1 MLDPLEGL
9 DAHGFITTG
18 VRRDRVPPV
27 FEPLLEQACAGLS
40 SAVPSASAPGQGG
53 EGLYLYGS
61 VATGRAVCG
70 VSDVDLFTIG
80 LPAEVAT
87 AVARQLSSRHAG
99 LCRAV
104 EIGAAQPED
113 FVGAGDAAY
122 GNRVFLRHYC
132 LRLLG
137 AETSEDIT
145 PFRGDLAAARGF
157 NGDIGSSL
165 ERWRQLFAQG
175 TTTSLGRR
183 IARKTLLAVAG
194 LVSVHD
200 ATWTTDRMTSAERWS
215 QIRPDLAP
223 LLLDLATWAEG
234 KRLPAASEVRACLE
248 DDGVVPAVVQEFR
261 HRIGLWS

>member
-18 VRRDRVPPV
+18 VRRDRVPPT
-27 FEPLLEQACAGLS
+27 FEPLLDQACAGLS
-40 SAVPSASAPGQGG
+40 SALPSAVAPGQARA
-53 EGLYLYGS
+53 GLYLYGS
-61 VATGRAVCG
+61 VATGRAVSG

-80 LPAEVAT
+80 LPSDVST

-113 FVGAGDAAY
+113 FVGTGDAAY

-132 LRLLG
+132 LPLLG
-137 AETSEDIT
+137 AETSEDVG

-157 NGDIGSSL
+157 NGDIGSCL
-165 ERWRQLFAQG
+165 ERWRQLLAEG
-175 TTTSLGRR
+175 ATASLGRR

-200 ATWTTDRMTSAERWS
+200 ATWTTDRMTSAKRWS
-215 QIRPDLAP
+215 LIRPDLAP
-223 LLLDLATWAEG
+223 PLLQLAAWAEG
-234 KRLPAASEVRACLE
+234 ISLPAASDVRACLE
-248 DDGVVPAVVQEFR
+248 GDGVVPAVVDDFR
-261 HRIGLWS
+261 RRIGLWS